1 MSLALNSHLSL
12 NALKTFTLAAKLK
25 SFKKAAL
32 ILCIT
37 PSAVS
42 QQIKSLEAQLDVVLF
57 HRRHQALE
65 LTEAGI
71 WFEQQLAPLIE
82 SIQNTSTK
90 LVQRFGKTTL
100 RISCMPPV
108 ASRVIF
114 PNLRSFQQAYP
125 EIHLKFDVSLKHV
138 DLAHSEV
145 DLAIRYGTPPWE
157 GCDHQ
162 KLLDLYIQALS
173 APQIA
178 DQFDLEKNPENLV
191 HAPLIHM
198 TSRPESWQLALSA
211 LKLSKTSKSNSGLAE
226 GDFYVDDFYVDDY
239 PASIEAAYNL
249 GVALALIP
257 IENSAIRAKQ
267 LIPVGP
273 IIGQYSEVYAV
284 TKKGRL
290 AEPAI
295 QIFLK
300 WLQDHLEQ
308 LD

>member
-12 NALKTFTLAAKLK
+12 NVLKTFTLAAKLK
-25 SFKKAAL
+25 SFKKAAQ

-65 LTEAGI
+65 LTEAGV

-82 SIQNTSTK
+82 SIQNTSTQ

-100 RISCMPPV
+100 NISCMPPV

-125 EIHLKFDVSLKHV
+125 DIHLKFDVSLKHV
-138 DLAHSEV
+138 DLAHSDV
-145 DLAIRYGTPPWE
+145 DLAIRYGTPPWK
-157 GCDHQ
+157 GCEHQ

-178 DQFDLEKNPENLV
+178 DQFDLEKNPKNLV

-211 LKLSKTSKSNSGLAE
+211 LGLTADSKSKIGIQT
-226 GDFYVDDFYVDDY
+226 DDFYVDDY

-249 GVALALIP
+249 GVVLALIP

-300 WLQDHLEQ
+300 WLQNHLEQ